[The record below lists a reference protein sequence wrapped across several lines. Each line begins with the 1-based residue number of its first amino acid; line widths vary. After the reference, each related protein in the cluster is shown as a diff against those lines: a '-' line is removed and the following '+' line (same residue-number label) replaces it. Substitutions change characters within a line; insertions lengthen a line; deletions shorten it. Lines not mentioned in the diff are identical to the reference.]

1 MHQWLDSRKT
11 CQKAIESQDDGATP
25 EFRENIQAV
34 AAWNGKEKKSF
45 HVLPQ
50 TPFRTTPMKQI
61 AGSVS
66 PKTPPF
72 PEKGWELAT
81 MKQCNMFLFNELRKR
96 TWGFVLNKPLPCRF
110 SSKKML

>member
-1 MHQWLDSRKT
+1 MNKYIPQEEKFSLQKNNGQFFLAVLCNASD
-11 CQKAIESQDDGATP
+11 KAISMKF
-25 EFRENIQAV
+25 FRN
-34 AAWNGKEKKSF
+34 
-45 HVLPQ
+45 
-50 TPFRTTPMKQI
+50 TPMKQI

>member
-1 MHQWLDSRKT
+1 
-11 CQKAIESQDDGATP
+11 
-25 EFRENIQAV
+25 
-34 AAWNGKEKKSF
+34 
-45 HVLPQ
+45 
-50 TPFRTTPMKQI
+50 MKQI